1 MQDSPV
7 NVTFALSPYHVPVPL
22 PLIHSV
28 AALQKAV
35 KAIGNTALLFEI
47 IPHCCYATPK
57 AHQYFPLPP
66 LDAPIFIPD
75 IETL

>member
-1 MQDSPV
+1 MPKYSAPV
-7 NVTFALSPYHVPVPL
+7 A
-22 PLIHSV
+22 V
-28 AALQKAV
+28 ADVLVVFGMATMNRAAV
-35 KAIGNTALLFEI
+35 GNGIGNVAVRDVL

-66 LDAPIFIPD
+66 PDAPIFIPD